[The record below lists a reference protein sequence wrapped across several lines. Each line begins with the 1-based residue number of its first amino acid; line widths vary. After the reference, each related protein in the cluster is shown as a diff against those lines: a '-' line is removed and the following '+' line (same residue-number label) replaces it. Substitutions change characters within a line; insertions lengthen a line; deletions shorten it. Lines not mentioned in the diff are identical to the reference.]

1 MTIETP
7 HRRELDALDVAGYLR
22 RHPDFLSGFPDLA
35 LTLALPRLQGASTSL
50 ASYQLD
56 VLRDKTRALSRRLQ
70 ELISIAQDNEQL
82 MVRVHAFTLSLM
94 RAGSLADTL
103 SRVVATLTEDFH
115 TDLVRLCLH
124 QPVEA
129 FGADWLKIAARSDPG
144 LRPFD
149 EFLIAGEPLCG
160 RLNVDK
166 LSFLFGQHGA
176 QVKSA
181 VVLPVGDQGLLAIG
195 SHDPNRFHPGMGT
208 IFLKLISEAVLVA
221 LSRYRAHAAA
231 PETLAGTAVGRES

>member
-1 MTIETP
+1 MKVNGMTIDNP
-7 HRRELDALDVAGYLR
+7 HRREIDPLDVAGYLR

-35 LTLALPRLQGASTSL
+35 LTLALPRQQGASTSL

-56 VLRDKTRALSRRLQ
+56 VLRDKTRALTRRLQ

-124 QPVEA
+124 RPVA
-129 FGADWLKIAARSDPG
+129 GFHADWLKVAEKADSG

-149 EFLIAGEPLCG
+149 EMIAAGEPLCG
-160 RLNVDK
+160 RLNADK
-166 LSFLFGQHGA
+166 LVFLFGQHGDK
-176 QVKSA
+176 VKSA
-181 VVLPVGDQGLLAIG
+181 VVLPVTDQGLLAIG

-208 IFLKLISEAVLVA
+208 IFLKLISEAVNVA
-221 LSRYRAHAAA
+221 LSRYRADAAVVV
-231 PETLAGTAVGRES
+231 GAV

>member
-1 MTIETP
+1 MSELSI
-7 HRRELDALDVAGYLR
+7 REGLDAMDVASYLR
-22 RHPDFLSGFPDLA
+22 QHPEFLAEFPDIAMA
-35 LTLALPRLQGASTSL
+35 LVLPREQGQAASL

-70 ELISIAQDNEQL
+70 ELIAIAQDNEQL

-94 RAGSLADTL
+94 RAGTLADTL

-124 QPVEA
+124 RPVA
-129 FGADWLKIAARSDPG
+129 GFQADWLKIAARSEPG

-149 EFLIAGEPLCG
+149 EFLAAGEPLCG
-160 RLNVDK
+160 RLNADK
-166 LSFLFGQHGA
+166 LTFLFGQHGDK
-176 QVKSA
+176 VKSA
-181 VVLPVGDQGLLAIG
+181 VLLPIADEGLLAIG

-208 IFLKLISEAVLVA
+208 IFLKLIAEAVFVA
-221 LSRYRAHAAA
+221 LSRYRADAQPTPA
-231 PETLAGTAVGRES
+231 